1 MYATPEA
8 TITVEK
14 AGKYQF
20 MATLSDN
27 THCEY
32 GVSTSVTVHV
42 DEGGHGEGKAHH
54 KDAGAGGHGEE
65 KAHHKDAGA
74 EIELGRLDVLP

>member
-1 MYATPEA
+1 
-8 TITVEK
+8 
-14 AGKYQF
+14 
-20 MATLSDN
+20 MATLSDH

-42 DEGGHGEGKAHH
+42 DEGTHAEEKAHH
-54 KDAGAGGHGEE
+54 KDDGEHGHGEE
-65 KAHHKDAGA
+65 KAHHKDDGE